1 MTRIKNNNFQKKKKI
16 TNQKLLLILSNFSC
30 FRTSF
35 KSDHFQKIHE
45 SSSIRSLC
53 NIFQLYPKF
62 PSYLIKFR
70 NLEIEIFKFF
80 LQLITVRD
88 ISSPPPRFT
97 RKSSIIPRK
106 GWNPVLINPV
116 ANPPRGHPPENYN
129 FRSHSYQK
137 KNHVHGRSKE
147 LSLSQRY
154 YIRAGSGETLDV
166 PLTEALSASKAGG
179 LLGILIWPQSMPS
192 NIDRLD

>member
-1 MTRIKNNNFQKKKKI
+1 MDGIKKKRTMTRIKNNNFQKKKKI
-16 TNQKLLLILSNFSC
+16 TNQKLLLILSNSSC
-30 FRTSF
+30 FRISF

-45 SSSIRSLC
+45 SSSIRSLY
-53 NIFQLYPKF
+53 NIFQLHPKF
-62 PSYLIKFR
+62 PYLIKFR

-88 ISSPPPRFT
+88 ISPWFM

-137 KNHVHGRSKE
+137 PRPWTFQGALFVAEILYTRRIGGNPWCSINRGVVRVQSWWIARD
-147 LSLSQRY
+147 SN
-154 YIRAGSGETLDV
+154 
-166 PLTEALSASKAGG
+166 LTAEHAF
-179 LLGILIWPQSMPS
+179 
-192 NIDRLD
+192 